1 MMVALALDVGM
12 VVQRHASGRRG
23 QGLGKTLPTAGDL
36 VSLCYRLP
44 ANLRTIVEAM
54 TVAATDT
61 EALRSASLK
70 SSTTLRLSGGT
81 SLRNRSLKGRP
92 KKVTTVPARAL
103 TNHFCFRGSIPLSF
117 TC

>member
-1 MMVALALDVGM
+1 MIAQQHD
-12 VVQRHASGRRG
+12 SGSLW
-23 QGLGKTLPTAGDL
+23 QGLVKALPTVGDL
-36 VSLCYRLP
+36 VLLCYRLP
-44 ANLRTIVEAM
+44 ANLRTMIEAM
-54 TVAATDT
+54 TVATTDT

-70 SSTTLRLSGGT
+70 SSTTLRLSGET

-92 KKVTTVPARAL
+92 KRVTAVPARAL